1 MTFNR
6 RHFLKGLGIL
16 SLAPNTSLTAQ
27 PKPTM
32 NNPAF
37 QLAAPPYLQNLTSDA
52 VTVGAIFNKPCFA
65 WLELLNQSGQPIAT
79 KYQVEDGMRR
89 ANSTNYLFVV
99 DIPEDRT
106 LRYRVV
112 AKEIEKFEAYDIQY
126 GKTVISDI
134 IEAKLAKEDQA
145 EIHCLILN
153 DIHERKESYAE
164 MIAKSTLAHKDLIFL
179 NGDSFHYVT
188 TSNDLTEKLFSPL
201 GEVLGGRTPFV
212 MVRGN
217 HETRGAFARDIKPYF
232 DYPGGNF
239 YHSFKFGPVYWIVL
253 DSGED
258 KPDDHEVYGGTVDYD
273 THRLNQRTWLEDVLQ
288 SAERRAATHT
298 IVVAHIPFHHSD
310 DWHGTQHSH
319 KCFHDVL
326 QANKVDA
333 VISGHTHRYAFH
345 PPGPNHNYHV
355 IIGGGPKVGQRTFVD
370 IHATRSTL
378 QIQLN
383 HENGEVLGRLDK
395 A

>member
-1 MTFNR
+1 VFSSRR
-6 RHFLKGLGIL
+6 RHTRF
-16 SLAPNTSLTAQ
+16 SRDWS
-27 PKPTM
+27 
-32 NNPAF
+32 
-37 QLAAPPYLQNLTSDA
+37 SD
-52 VTVGAIFNKPCFA
+52 VCSSD
-65 WLELLNQSGQPIAT
+65 L
-79 KYQVEDGMRR
+79 
-89 ANSTNYLFVV
+89 
-99 DIPEDRT
+99 
-106 LRYRVV
+106 
-112 AKEIEKFEAYDIQY
+112 IEKFEAYDIQY

-288 SAERRAATHT
+288 SA
-298 IVVAHIPFHHSD
+298 
-310 DWHGTQHSH
+310 
-319 KCFHDVL
+319 
-326 QANKVDA
+326 
-333 VISGHTHRYAFH
+333 
-345 PPGPNHNYHV
+345 
-355 IIGGGPKVGQRTFVD
+355 
-370 IHATRSTL
+370 
-378 QIQLN
+378 
-383 HENGEVLGRLDK
+383 
-395 A
+395 